1 MPPAV
6 APPQRNLTPIIAA
19 IVALVVVVAVVVA
32 VFLLLPSGNNGS
44 SASSTE
50 TTTVAPSEK
59 TTTTRPSTTRP
70 TTTTETSTPANAR
83 LMAMLPK
90 GYDSGACKATAPI
103 SDAVATVDCKQNSL
117 AGGPDSAR
125 YVLFKDATTLAEK
138 FTSSI
143 KQDESLF
150 ACPGGSNDSPTKWY
164 QDNPNS
170 PLGQIACGTY
180 KNKPDLVWTYDSKL
194 FYADVQGSDMNALF
208 EWWKTNA

>member
-1 MPPAV
+1 
-6 APPQRNLTPIIAA
+6 
-19 IVALVVVVAVVVA
+19 
-32 VFLLLPSGNNGS
+32 
-44 SASSTE
+44 
-50 TTTVAPSEK
+50 
-59 TTTTRPSTTRP
+59 
-70 TTTTETSTPANAR
+70 
-83 LMAMLPK
+83 MAMLPK

-138 FTSSI
+138 FASSI

-150 ACPGGSNDSPTKWY
+150 ACPGGSDMSPTKWY